1 MNHDLPLTP
10 ERARFLGRWVGLL
23 FLITY
28 ATSIPALL
36 LFGPVLND
44 AHYVTSAGTDTQIQ
58 FAALLEFML
67 IVANIG
73 SAVVLYPLVRSRFPA
88 GAIGFVAARI
98 AESAFIG
105 IGILSVL
112 SVVSLR
118 ASGSEAA
125 TLTVV
130 AEALVVVKDWSFQF
144 GPGFVVPIGNGM
156 LLAWMM
162 YQSGMVPRRLAM
174 IGLVGGPV
182 LFAASTGILFGALD
196 KGHPLYAVGVAPE
209 FIWELALGVYLTIT
223 GGRVA
228 GLVGRGVVSAE
239 HTAARHRATVNTEA
253 GAIAFEDISAA
264 ATAIPLSKAT
274 FVNEPAP
281 VQ

>member
-1 MNHDLPLTP
+1 MNREIPLTP
-10 ERARFLGRWVGLL
+10 VRARFLGRWVGLL

-44 AHYVTSAGTDTQIQ
+44 AHYVTGAGIDAQIQ
-58 FAALLEFML
+58 FAAMLEFML

-73 SAVVLYPLVRSRFPA
+73 SAVVLYPLLRRRFPV
-88 GAIGFVAARI
+88 GAAGFVAARI
-98 AESAFIG
+98 TESAFIG

-118 ASGSEAA
+118 TPGSNDAA
-125 TLTVV
+125 LPVV
-130 AEALVVVKDWSFQF
+130 ARALVAVKDWSFQF

-156 LLAWMM
+156 LLGWMM
-162 YQSGMVPRRLAM
+162 YRSGMVPRGLVM

-182 LFAASTGILFGALD
+182 LFAASAGILFGVLD
-196 KGHPLYAVGVAPE
+196 KGDPLYAIAVAPE
-209 FIWELALGVYLTIT
+209 FIWELALGVYLTAT

-228 GLVGRGVVSAE
+228 GLV
-239 HTAARHRATVNTEA
+239 HQDAAPADANTDVRRDELITP
-253 GAIAFEDISAA
+253 GGSE
-264 ATAIPLSKAT
+264 
-274 FVNEPAP
+274 
-281 VQ
+281 

>member
-1 MNHDLPLTP
+1 MNHDIPLTP

-44 AHYVTSAGTDTQIQ
+44 PAYVTGAGSDMQIR
-58 FAALLEFML
+58 FAALLEFIL

-73 SAVVLYPLVRSRFPA
+73 SAVVLYPLVRRRFPA

-98 AESAFIG
+98 TESAFIG

-112 SVVSLR
+112 SVVTLR
-118 ASGSEAA
+118 ASGGDGAA
-125 TLTVV
+125 LPVV
-130 AEALVVVKDWSFQF
+130 AAALVSVKNWSFQF

-156 LLAWMM
+156 LLGWMM
-162 YQSGMVPRRLAM
+162 YRTGMVPRRLAM

-182 LFAASTGILFGALD
+182 LLAASVGMLFGVLD
-196 KGHPLYAVGVAPE
+196 KNDPLYAMAVAPE
-209 FIWELALGVYLTIT
+209 FIWELALGVYLTAT
-223 GGRVA
+223 GGRVT
-228 GLVGRGVVSAE
+228 GLVDHDAAP
-239 HTAARHRATVNTEA
+239 TAAANTGVRRERFVVA
-253 GAIAFEDISAA
+253 GA
-264 ATAIPLSKAT
+264 
-274 FVNEPAP
+274 
-281 VQ
+281 